1 MEIYFPFQLHNKLWK
16 SNSKRIP
23 NMLTF
28 YQQIF
33 ISKMEWVPSK
43 SLFWRGNDSTEKLII
58 SIRSGASLVYRPCYE
73 NMLRYDNDNQFRK
86 LTTI

>member
-1 MEIYFPFQLHNKLWK
+1 
-16 SNSKRIP
+16 
-23 NMLTF
+23 
-28 YQQIF
+28 
-33 ISKMEWVPSK
+33 MEWVPSK

>member
-1 MEIYFPFQLHNKLWK
+1 MWK
-16 SNSKRIP
+16 SNSKCIP